1 MQAEPTQGTRIRDF
15 FRRDGA
21 YKSES
26 IFVRRVLDEMEGPD
40 QKERKAGKKK
50 RGGRKKERKRGA
62 KGRKDNTKEKKQRKD
77 QQKKS
82 KAASPLVIA

>member
-40 QKERKAGKKK
+40 QKERKARKKK
-50 RGGRKKERKRGA
+50 RGGRKKERSEEQREGKRTQ
-62 KGRKDNTKEKKQRKD
+62 KRRNKEKTNRR
-77 QQKKS
+77 
-82 KAASPLVIA
+82 SPKLQAHKL